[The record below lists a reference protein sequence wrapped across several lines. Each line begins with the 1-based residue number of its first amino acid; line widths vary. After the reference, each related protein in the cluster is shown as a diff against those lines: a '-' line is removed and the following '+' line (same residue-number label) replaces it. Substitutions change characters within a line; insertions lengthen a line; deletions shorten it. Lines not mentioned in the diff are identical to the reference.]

1 MNSKLFILLFSS
13 LFASP
18 GEAVKS
24 NVRKEKNELEYL
36 YKKIDLLSEE
46 IRVVSDSAQK
56 SIDRAQKSIDSAQKS
71 MDLLSEQVRV
81 LSYRDEK
88 SSRRLSTLD
97 DDISVMIKSQLGKQK
112 PPKELLQEVATLK
125 SDGHSKHLGSKH
137 DERQLG
143 TLASGDWCYFGDIY
157 AETYVTSNPAYM
169 RLAYAS
175 NKVSC
180 FNCPDGVNRSN
191 RNSDFDT
198 WYHISGSTVQYFF
211 VDFYEKCK

>member
-36 YKKIDLLSEE
+36 YQKIDLLSEE
-46 IRVVSDSAQK
+46 VRVVSDSAQK
-56 SIDRAQKSIDSAQKS
+56 SIDRAQKS

-81 LSYRDEK
+81 LSDRDQK

-112 PPKELLQEVATLK
+112 PPKELLQEVAALQSTLLLE
-125 SDGHSKHLGSKH
+125 DGLSKHQESKH

-157 AETYVTSNPAYM
+157 ADTYVTSNPAYM
-169 RLAYAS
+169 RLAYSS
-175 NKVSC
+175 NKNSC
-180 FNCPDGVNRSN
+180 FNCPDGIDSDNRD
-191 RNSDFDT
+191 SDFNT
-198 WYHISGSTVQYFF
+198 WWHKSGSVVHYFF
-211 VDFYEKCK
+211 VDF